1 MSWLSDLI
9 LALLRPRPKPTP
21 PVTPPVPPP
30 VPPTPP
36 TPAPVPQPPS
46 PPWDVTGELLAA
58 HNHERAG
65 AGLATLALDPRLQ
78 LAAQGHADRM
88 ALVGTMA
95 HREIGDGEL
104 ADRIAA
110 SGYRAARGGENI
122 AWNQRDV
129 PAVMFAWMNSTGHRA
144 NILGQY
150 RHAGLALARG
160 AQGDPYWCVVL
171 GVPTNLPADAPGVMV
186 VVAVPSRSTVASSE
200 PGFRAA
206 VQSTASSMAVALR
219 HPSAG

>member
-9 LALLRPRPKPTP
+9 LALLRPRPRPTP

-36 TPAPVPQPPS
+36 TPAPVPPPPS

-58 HNHERAG
+58 HNRERAL

-78 LAAQGHADRM
+78 VAAQGHADRM

-95 HREIGDGEL
+95 HQGIGDGDL
-104 ADRIAA
+104 SDRLAA
-110 SGYRAARGGENI
+110 SGYRASHGGENV
-122 AWNQRDV
+122 AWNQPDV
-129 PAVMFAWMNSTGHRA
+129 PAVLRAWMNSPGHRA

-160 AQGDPYWCVVL
+160 AQGDPYWCTL
-171 GVPTNLPADAPGVMV
+171 FASPTNLPANAPCVMV
-186 VVAVPSRSTVASSE
+186 VAAVPSKSTVASSE